1 MPILM
6 MHSVGTEASA
16 CCNVYSQIH
25 GIIYIIATLSSMA
38 QLQQTVSYSV
48 QQDIGCV
55 STVSEITEL
64 GQAAP

>member
-1 MPILM
+1 ML
-6 MHSVGTEASA
+6 S